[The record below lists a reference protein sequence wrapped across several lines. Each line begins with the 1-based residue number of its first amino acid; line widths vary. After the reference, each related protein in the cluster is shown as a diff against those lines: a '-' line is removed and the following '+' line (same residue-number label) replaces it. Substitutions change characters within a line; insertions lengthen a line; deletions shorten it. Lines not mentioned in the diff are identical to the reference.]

1 MISAPHRPFA
11 LSGYAAGLLALAAL
25 AAPAAAQDAHR
36 PLGPFLEDAGWVAL
50 FDGAT
55 TDGWRGIGKDAFPG
69 KGWDIVDGCLHHL
82 PKGGGG
88 DLVTTTE
95 FGDFELEFEWRVA
108 EGANSGVKYRV
119 RDEPGT
125 GSAFGPEY
133 QVLDDANHS
142 NGKNALTSAG
152 SLYAVAAPAKTE
164 GLLKPVGEFNHARI
178 VARGERLEHWI
189 NGTRVVDIALDSD
202 AWAKAVGASKFASR
216 ADFASAGPGR
226 IALQDHSDEVWYR
239 NLRIRELP
247 TGYGEEVALYDGDLD
262 AFIEYGDA
270 VYTADD
276 DAILGEVGGGGQSFL
291 ISKQHFG
298 DFVFEVD
305 VKTEL
310 PGNSGIQIRSHAKE
324 NGRPFGYQVEIDP
337 SDRAWSGG
345 LYDEARRGWLAPLE
359 GNDAGRAAF
368 RHGEWNRFR
377 IETLG
382 PWFRVRVNGVV
393 TTHHFDTYDLE
404 GFLAL
409 QVHSGNN
416 TKVRWGSP
424 RLWTRGT
431 RAWVPAGRWTVH
443 SGRGSFT
450 SDRWS
455 ATSPDGPAVAGLA
468 ELTEPPSGVPDPSGD
483 LALRVEFRAT
493 RGRFAVQLFAPEGD
507 ESTGPPPAAWL
518 VDPMSSPELKP
529 NDWNVLGVGLIDGEL
544 TANVNGRPLAI
555 DGAAQVAGQR
565 TRLRL
570 WALGETEDAP
580 HEVEL
585 RGLGLLGE
593 AR

>member
-1 MISAPHRPFA
+1 MISAPIRSLA
-11 LSGYAAGLLALAAL
+11 RASGLLALAAL

-36 PLGPFLEDAGWVAL
+36 PLSPFLEDTGWTAL

-55 TDGWRGIGKDAFPG
+55 TSGWRGIGKDAFPD
-69 KGWDIVDGCLHHL
+69 KGWDVVDSCLHHT

-88 DLVTTTE
+88 DLVTTAE
-95 FGDFELEFEWRVA
+95 FGDFELEFEWKVA
-108 EGANSGVKYRV
+108 AGANSGVKYRV
-119 RDEPGT
+119 RDEPGA

-133 QVLDDANHS
+133 QVLDDAKHS
-142 NGKNALTSAG
+142 NGKSALTSAG
-152 SLYAVAAPAKTE
+152 SLYAVAAPATTE

-189 NGTRVVDIALDSD
+189 NGARVVDIALGSD

-226 IALQDHSDEVWYR
+226 IALQDHGDEVWYR
-239 NLRIRELP
+239 NLRLRELP
-247 TGYGEEVALYDGDLD
+247 TGYGQEVALYDGDLD

-270 VYTADD
+270 VYTADG

-310 PGNSGIQIRSHAKE
+310 PGNSGIQIRSHARS

-337 SDRAWSGG
+337 SERAWSGG

-359 GNDAGRAAF
+359 GNEAGRAAF

-416 TKVRWGSP
+416 TKVRWGQP

-431 RAWVPAGRWTVH
+431 REWVDALDSGLWRSESPGWTFDESGLRFAGATAAPIELV
-443 SGRGSFT
+443 T
-450 SDRWS
+450 DS
-455 ATSPDGPAVAGLA
+455 A
-468 ELTEPPSGVPDPSGD
+468 GVPPTTGD
-483 LALRVEFRAT
+483 LALRLEFRGA
-493 RGRFAVQLFAPEGD
+493 RGELGIQLWEPRAGD
-507 ESTGPPPAAWL
+507 ESSMQEMRDSMITLGPKLDDEWT
-518 VDPMSSPELKP
+518 
-529 NDWNVLGVGLIDGEL
+529 VLGIGLLDGEL
-544 TANVNGRPLAI
+544 SVEL
-555 DGAAQVAGQR
+555 DGKAVDATGALPPGLER
-565 TRLRL
+565 RHLRL
-570 WALGETEDAP
+570 WAIGDQPELEIRSIQLLSET
-580 HEVEL
+580 
-585 RGLGLLGE
+585 R
-593 AR
+593 